1 MDHCRLRCVLL
12 SIALPRGGEGGGG
25 GKADRRNVLCKRV
38 ASLDPFALVCKRE
51 SSATASGAWE
61 TVKNFILIAAVVSNG
76 RCRRPSSQ
84 NGDPGASH

>member
-12 SIALPRGGEGGGG
+12 SIALPRGGGGG